1 MRTKTLETGSAGL
14 MKLTS
19 KALII
24 TLFFVG
30 ISNAQNPQPSS
41 ELLREYFTIA
51 RIARAAPL
59 EIQESITIKVQQTIQ
74 GSQSPEQLLIDI
86 TALRTMLEESLPA
99 ADRTVFD
106 TTTGYIN
113 NHGTLDA
120 VWQALT
126 YCGFACVAFL
136 IIIAIQDNNAR
147 KIITK
152 DEGILDTLNKRHRA
166 VTNAAHTTIE
176 ISHRLYE
183 LNAKAPA
190 V

>member
-1 MRTKTLETGSAGL
+1 
-14 MKLTS
+14 MKLTN

-24 TLFFVG
+24 TLLFVG
-30 ISNAQNPQPSS
+30 ISDAQSPGPSS

-51 RIARAAPL
+51 RIARTAPL
-59 EIQESITIKVQQTIQ
+59 EIQESITIKVQQTVQ
-74 GSQSPEQLLIDI
+74 STQSPEQLLADI
-86 TALRTMLEESLPA
+86 TTLRTMLEESLPTA
-99 ADRTVFD
+99 GRTVFD
-106 TTTGYIN
+106 TTTGYTN
-113 NHGTLDA
+113 THGTLDA

-136 IIIAIQDNNAR
+136 IIIAIQDNKAR

-152 DEGILDTLNKRHRA
+152 DEGVLDTLNKRHRA

-176 ISHRLYE
+176 ISRRLYE
-183 LNAKAPA
+183 LNAKRPA